1 MSSRK
6 RGFTLVELLVVIVII
21 GILVGLLL
29 PAVQAAREAARRM
42 QCSNNMKQ
50 MTLAAHNYESTYK
63 RFPPMQCG
71 TGALHPGTVHGPA
84 QRFAMSGHYALLPYI
99 EQTALYNQFNTVNW
113 NPWENGTPERKLV
126 NETRVAHLNCPSASG
141 ESEPTNAG
149 RTRGVSSYGF
159 CAGDNYAGSQ
169 IISGGQQERDV
180 VALSAQKQQIR
191 NRGTFG
197 RSWPTIGELSD
208 GTSNTIAMAE
218 FNRPAAVNS
227 LGMVLMI
234 AADPNTFSPLSC
246 RAQWN
251 GQQYVTPSLIF
262 TGDTARGYR
271 AWAGNQFFAGVT
283 TILPPNS
290 ASCIIATAVNNPHWS
305 AGIYSAGSNHTG
317 GAMVSMAD
325 GSVHFISQNIDT
337 GNLALPAPPATGGGI
352 SPYGVWGALGSARGG
367 EPSARIE

>member
-1 MSSRK
+1 MRK
-6 RGFTLVELLVVIVII
+6 RQGFTLVELLVVIAII

-50 MTLAAHNYESTYK
+50 ITLAAHNYESTFK
-63 RFPPMQCG
+63 RFPAMQCG
-71 TGALHPGTVHGPA
+71 TGALHPGTSHGAA

-99 EQTALYNQFNTVNW
+99 EQMALFNALNNYNQ
-113 NPWENGTPERKLV
+113 NPWNNVAENRTQVPY
-126 NETRVAHLNCPSASG
+126 LNCPSSSG
-141 ESEPTNAG
+141 EQEPTNAG
-149 RTRGVSSYGF
+149 RTRGLTNYGF

-169 IISGGQQERDV
+169 VIQGGTQERDSV
-180 VALSAQKQQIR
+180 SLSNQKLAIR
-191 NRGTFG
+191 NRGVFG
-197 RSWPTIGELSD
+197 RSWPTIGEISD

-218 FNRPAAVNS
+218 FLRPASNRS

-251 GQQYVTPSLIF
+251 GQQFVTPSLIF

-290 ASCIIATAVNNPHWS
+290 ASCIIATAVNNPHWC
-305 AGIYSAGSNHTG
+305 AGVYSAGSNHTG

-337 GNLALPAPPATGGGI
+337 GNLGLPAPPATGGGI